1 MSKRFTLI
9 YLALSPVIFGLS
21 WYISHRLYLRFM
33 RFTSGNME
41 HPGDDRSLIYA
52 TVFTAIYIGAY
63 LVIRDLYKTENN

>member
-9 YLALSPVIFGLS
+9 YLALIPVIFGLS

-33 RFTSGNME
+33 RFTSGDMT

-52 TVFTAIYIGAY
+52 SVFTAIYIGFY
-63 LVIRDLYKTENN
+63 LVIRDLYKPENN